1 MVDTNALNKKDGT
14 MVERRWGKAERGR
27 GRKHEEF
34 NAALIG

>member
-1 MVDTNALNKKDGT
+1 